1 MPILGGCSHIMTCP
15 RCSGFI
21 YCGPD
26 NEPHCLSCGHYP
38 MMPTLPAPGPS
49 PARQWVAGTCDCGR
63 AAVRGK
69 ELCMV
74 CRGRSRGEAH
84 GEKVKRGMALAKD
97 VHESR

>member
-1 MPILGGCSHIMTCP
+1 MTCP

-49 PARQWVAGTCDCGR
+49 PARQWDPTACVQCGKS
-63 AAVRGK
+63 AVRGK